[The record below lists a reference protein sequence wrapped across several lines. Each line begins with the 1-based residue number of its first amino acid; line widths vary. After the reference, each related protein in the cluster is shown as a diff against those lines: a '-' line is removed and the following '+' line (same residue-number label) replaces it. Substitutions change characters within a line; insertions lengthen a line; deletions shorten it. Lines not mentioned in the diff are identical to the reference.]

1 MKKNLFIL
9 SLIAASGMLAACNDQ
24 SGVENFTDQESA
36 EFVNDYRAPSFAEPD
51 KSKKLS
57 GTPAENLKSLFEAA
71 GPEVITSMGKMNI
84 TDAQYQEIAEF
95 TTSLVAGKTTQTM
108 KHKAIFEWITKNITY
123 GQSDPDPYA
132 VFKNKKCVCQ
142 GYANLLTVMCY
153 SQDIPAV
160 VVNGFLDGYGVY
172 GGHAWNYVCPDGVWM
187 VSDPTNNGYWKMS
200 EISKYTHLFPSE
212 ADVDLFADD
221 CAVYRYYDYNLNVHE
236 VTATSSTV
244 VIPYSVGGFVI
255 GSFNPTSL
263 PETVSEVYLGENITT
278 FGETYNMRL
287 NDKGVN
293 LRAIHIDED
302 NSALKS
308 HKGVVYRKN
317 GDEAQLYYI
326 PGGMEYIELLP
337 MKVVEKNTIYN
348 HSKVKE
354 ICFPEGTEE
363 LEAYAVENC
372 PMLERVYVPE
382 GTTVRTQALYNCKK
396 RPEIIYGI
404 PSSIKHVT
412 M

>member
-9 SLIAASGMLAACNDQ
+9 SLIAVSGLLAACDDQ
-24 SGVENFTDQESA
+24 SEVENFTTQESA

-57 GTPAENLKSLFEAA
+57 GSPAENLKSLFEAT
-71 GPEVITSMGKMNI
+71 GPKVITSMGRMNI
-84 TDAQYQEIAEF
+84 TEAQYQEIAEF
-95 TTSLVAGKTTQTM
+95 TTDLVAGKSSQTEM
-108 KHKAIFEWITKNITY
+108 HNAIFEWITKNIKY

-153 SQDIPAV
+153 SQGIPAV
-160 VVNGFLDGYGVY
+160 VVNGFLNGYGVY

-187 VSDPTNNGYWKMS
+187 VSDPTNNGRWKMS
-200 EISKYTHLFPSE
+200 EISKYTHLLPSE

-255 GSFNPTSL
+255 GSFNPTVL
-263 PETVSEVYLGENITT
+263 PESVAEVYLGENITT

-293 LRAIHIDED
+293 LQAIHVDED
-302 NSALKS
+302 NPSLQS

-317 GDEAQLYYI
+317 GSESQLYYI

-337 MKVVEKNTIYN
+337 MEVVEKNTIYN

-363 LEAYAVENC
+363 LEAYAIENC
-372 PMLERVYVPE
+372 PNLERVYVPE
-382 GTTVRTQALYNCKK
+382 GAKVSRSALYNCNKNA
-396 RPEIIYGI
+396 EVIYGI
-404 PSSIKHVT
+404 PSGIKHVT